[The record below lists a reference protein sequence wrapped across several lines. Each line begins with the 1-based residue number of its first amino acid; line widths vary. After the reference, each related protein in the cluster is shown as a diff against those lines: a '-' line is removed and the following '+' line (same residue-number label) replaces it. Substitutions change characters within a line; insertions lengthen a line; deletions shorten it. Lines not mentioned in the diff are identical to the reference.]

1 MAFDL
6 LLLPPKQKK
15 TRYFHAHHL
24 LDVTVG
30 AAMGGLVTHY
40 VPELYG
46 VRPTEFNWTHV
57 AATQAGLISSML
69 LLRAILKNPGMTTVG
84 KSLDES

>member
-69 LLRAILKNPGMTTVG
+69 LLRPWRCGVG
-84 KSLDES
+84 RYAALRAAVAA